1 MITNSIEFRWLMA
14 AGILAAALVCGD
26 ALGARGGGGGSRGG
40 GGGSRGG
47 GGGSARSSFSG
58 SGSVRYSAPRQ
69 TPSSSFSRP
78 AAPTTRPAVP
88 STLPATRPATPAT
101 RPSTLPA
108 APGARPGGGAISQPG
123 APAYRPPN
131 YGSISHS
138 GGGNIQHGSVTTPG
152 GATIGAVQG
161 PGGGTAVGVVGPGG
175 GGAAAIRGPGG
186 GTAGAVVGPGGGGAA
201 AIRGPGG
208 GGAAAVRGPGGAA
221 AGAVWTPSGYGAAAY
236 RGPGG
241 YGVAAIRGPYG
252 SAVVTNLPPA
262 AVHYPY
268 GGHDYWHVSFGW
280 YGQYWHGD
288 DVYYGWVYPPIGF
301 YYPSLPPDSTTVVI
315 NNTNYYYSDD
325 VYYQEGEQDGKKGY
339 VVVKAP
345 EGAKADEGEN
355 PFTILK
361 SMCDHI
367 AGLEKF
373 TTIVTTTTD
382 EVLESGEK
390 IQVSS
395 RRILNVSRPDK
406 VAVDALA
413 DSGEKRSIYDGKTVS
428 MFDRAKNVYAVVQMP
443 PTIDAA
449 LDVLAQDY
457 GIVMP
462 LGDLVYKDAYARLV
476 ARVAT
481 GQYVG
486 LHKVGTFDCHHL
498 AFSGDAADWEMWI
511 EAGEKPI
518 LRKVTIGY
526 KQVTVKPRYSA
537 LVVGWVENP
546 AFAADTFEFSPPAGA
561 KQIEIL
567 PVLATL
573 DATAPKPA
581 E

>member
-1 MITNSIEFRWLMA
+1 M
-14 AGILAAALVCGD
+14 
-26 ALGARGGGGGSRGG
+26 
-40 GGGSRGG
+40 
-47 GGGSARSSFSG
+47 
-58 SGSVRYSAPRQ
+58 
-69 TPSSSFSRP
+69 
-78 AAPTTRPAVP
+78 
-88 STLPATRPATPAT
+88 
-101 RPSTLPA
+101 
-108 APGARPGGGAISQPG
+108 
-123 APAYRPPN
+123 
-131 YGSISHS
+131 
-138 GGGNIQHGSVTTPG
+138 
-152 GATIGAVQG
+152 
-161 PGGGTAVGVVGPGG
+161 GVVGPGG

-208 GGAAAVRGPGGAA
+208 GGAAAVRGPGGGT
-221 AGAVWTPSGYGAAAY
+221 AGAIWTPGGYGAAGF

-241 YGVAAIRGPYG
+241 YGVAGVRGPYG

-262 AVHYPY
+262 AIHHPY
-268 GGHDYWHVSFGW
+268 GGHDYWHVDFGW

-301 YYPSLPPDSTTVVI
+301 HYVSLPPDHTTVVI
-315 NNTNYYYSDD
+315 KNITYYCSDD
-325 VYYQEGEQDGKKGY
+325 VYYQEGEKDGKKGY
-339 VVVKAP
+339 IVVKAP
-345 EGAKADEGEN
+345 EDAKADQGKN
-355 PFTILK
+355 PFDILK
-361 SMCDHI
+361 SMCDRV

-373 TTIVTTTTD
+373 TTIVTATTD

-413 DSGEKRSIYDGKTVS
+413 DSGERRSVYDGKTVS
-428 MFDRAKNVYAVVQMP
+428 MFDRAKKVYAVVQMP

-462 LGDLVYKDAYARLV
+462 LGDLLYKDAYARLV

-481 GQYVG
+481 GQYAG

-511 EAGEKPI
+511 EAGDKPV
-518 LRKVTIGY
+518 LRKVTIDY
-526 KQVTVKPRYSA
+526 KQVTVRPRYSA
-537 LVVGWVENP
+537 LVVGWVETP
-546 AFAADTFEFSPPAGA
+546 AFEAGTFEFSPPAGA
-561 KQIEIL
+561 KQIEIV
-567 PVLATL
+567 PVLATVG
-573 DATAPKPA
+573 ATAPKPA

>member
-1 MITNSIEFRWLMA
+1 MITNPIKYRWLMA

-26 ALGARGGGGGSRGG
+26 ALGARGGGGGGSRGG

-47 GGGSARSSFSG
+47 GGGSRGGGGSSARSSFSG

-78 AAPTTRPAVP
+78 AAPATRP
-88 STLPATRPATPAT
+88 STRPATPAT
-101 RPSTLPA
+101 RPATPGARPGTPSTLPA
-108 APGARPGGGAISQPG
+108 APATRPGGGPISRPG

-131 YGSISHS
+131 YGSISNS
-138 GGGNIQHGSVTTPG
+138 GVGGNIQHGSVTTPG
-152 GATIGAVQG
+152 GATIGAIQG

-186 GTAGAVVGPGGGGAA
+186 G
-201 AIRGPGG
+201 
-208 GGAAAVRGPGGAA
+208 GAAAVRGPGGGT
-221 AGAVWTPSGYGAAAY
+221 AGAIWTPSGYGAAGF

-241 YGVAAIRGPYG
+241 YGVAGVRGPYG

-262 AVHYPY
+262 AIHYPY

-288 DVYYGWVYPPIGF
+288 DVYYGWVYPPIGY

-315 NNTNYYYSDD
+315 NNTTYYSSDD

-345 EGAKADEGEN
+345 EDAKADQGKN
-355 PFTILK
+355 PFDILK
-361 SMCDHI
+361 SMCDYV

-413 DSGEKRSIYDGKTVS
+413 DSGEKKSVYDGKTVS
-428 MFDRAKNVYAVVQMP
+428 MFDRPKNVYAVVQMP

-462 LGDLVYKDAYARLV
+462 LGDLLYKDAYARLV

-486 LHKVGTFDCHHL
+486 LHKVGSFDCHHL

-511 EAGEKPI
+511 EAGDKPV
-518 LRKVTIGY
+518 LRKVTIDY
-526 KQVTVKPRYSA
+526 KQVTVKPRYSG

-546 AFAADTFEFSPPAGA
+546 AFAAGTFEFSPPAEA
-561 KQIEIL
+561 KRIEIV

-573 DATAPKPA
+573 GATAPKPA